1 MSMIK
6 TITGNSTLVRTQTT
20 KNVGF
25 WVALAVLVIFHA
37 VGFWGLM
44 FSSRPMYF
52 QELTPLNL
60 ILTNILLFS
69 LHRNWSTQFIL
80 FAALVTITG
89 FLAEVLGVHT
99 GLLFGQYTYGGALG
113 LKLWDVPLLI
123 GLNWLMLVYSTG
135 TIVSKLKVNLVVKAL
150 AGACLMVLLDFFL
163 EPVAMH
169 FDFWDWKGGVIPL
182 SNYLGWFGLAF
193 LLQLY
198 FQFITICRQNPLALF
213 VYLVQLLFFI
223 GLYLML

>member
-1 MSMIK
+1 MSMIR
-6 TITGNSTLVRTQTT
+6 TITGNSTLVQTQAARTI
-20 KNVGF
+20 GF
-25 WVALAVLVIFHA
+25 WVALAVLIIFHA

-60 ILTNILLFS
+60 LLTNILLFS
-69 LHRNWSTQFIL
+69 LHRNWNTQFIL
-80 FAALVTITG
+80 FAVVVSITG
-89 FLAEVLGVHT
+89 FMAEVIGVHT
-99 GLLFGQYTYGGALG
+99 GLLFGQYTYGEALG

-135 TIVSKLKVNLVVKAL
+135 TIVTKLKANLLVKAL
-150 AGACLMVLLDFFL
+150 VGAALMVLLDLFL
-163 EPVAMH
+163 EPVAMR
-169 FDFWDWKGGVIPL
+169 FDFWDWHGGVIPL
-182 SNYLGWFGLAF
+182 SNFLGWFGLAF

-198 FQFITICRQNPLALF
+198 FHSIAVYKQNPLAMF

>member
-1 MSMIK
+1 MIR
-6 TITGNSTLVRTQTT
+6 TIEDNATT
-20 KNVGF
+20 VTNKPARAIGF
-25 WVALAVLVIFHA
+25 WVCLAVLVIFHA

-44 FSSRPMYF
+44 FSGRPMYF

-60 ILTNILLFS
+60 LLTNALLFS
-69 LHRNWSTQFIL
+69 LHRTWNAQFL
-80 FAALVTITG
+80 VFAVVVTIAS
-89 FLAEVLGVHT
+89 FLAEVLGIHT
-99 GLLFGQYTYGGALG
+99 GLLFGNYSYGAALG

-135 TIVSKLKVNLVVKAL
+135 TIVTTLKVNPVVKAL
-150 AGACLMVLLDFFL
+150 AGAGLMVLLDFFL
-163 EPVAMH
+163 EPVAMR
-169 FDFWDWKGGVIPL
+169 FDFWVWQDGVIPV
-182 SNYLGWFGLAF
+182 SNFVGWFGLAF

-198 FQFITICRQNPLALF
+198 FHTIAVYKQNPLTLF